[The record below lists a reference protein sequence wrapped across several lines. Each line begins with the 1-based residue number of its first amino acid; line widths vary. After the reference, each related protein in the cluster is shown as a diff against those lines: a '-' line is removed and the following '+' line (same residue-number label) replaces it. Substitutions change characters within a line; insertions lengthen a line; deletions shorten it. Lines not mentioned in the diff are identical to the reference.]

1 MKLIQENPY
10 RVIGILSNATAK
22 EIQSRKSK
30 ITAYAKVGKQINS
43 EYDFPF
49 LNSIER
55 DQNSL
60 EKAFSAI
67 QQSKEMLEYS
77 LFWFLNTNSFD
88 EAAITY
94 LKNGDKGKA
103 LEIWEKVTINKEVSS
118 KNFSCFNNIGTLKLI
133 ETSKAEIK
141 EGIEAKLKLIDSSFF
156 TDFVHSVAGEAIVI
170 DPQKQNEKFVDDL
183 LNQLKDKFSNI
194 ETLNLFENCNTSIK
208 KYLANRFTEE
218 PLNQIET
225 AIENTKQ
232 KRKQNKSE
240 AYKFGK
246 ELYNNTQLNLKHLK
260 SLLDINDLKYKS
272 IADNLAK
279 EIMQCGIDFFNESQE
294 NDSNEDYLE
303 NAMSLNK
310 LAASIAVSQL
320 TKDKAKDHIATL
332 EKMKDKEISQAIEML
347 KVVKSLYETNKA
359 KITADVRQMPL
370 GYNQTINWTKVNQM
384 IEKSI
389 NWNKVV
395 DLVLEEIPQN
405 NIDKIRQTNDTVRL
419 NEFKSLVDFLMSK
432 LNYSQKNQVKYLCF
446 WKTVNPPPS
455 GCYIATMAYGDYE
468 HPQVLELRKF
478 RDNILNKNLFG
489 RWFIKIYYN
498 YSPLF
503 VEKLQDKPKVNNLI
517 RHILNFLIK
526 SIKK

>member
-1 MKLIQENPY
+1 
-10 RVIGILSNATAK
+10 VC
-22 EIQSRKSK
+22 
-30 ITAYAKVGKQINS
+30 
-43 EYDFPF
+43 
-49 LNSIER
+49 
-55 DQNSL
+55 
-60 EKAFSAI
+60 
-67 QQSKEMLEYS
+67 
-77 LFWFLNTNSFD
+77 
-88 EAAITY
+88 
-94 LKNGDKGKA
+94 
-103 LEIWEKVTINKEVSS
+103 SS
-118 KNFSCFNNIGTLKLI
+118 
-133 ETSKAEIK
+133 
-141 EGIEAKLKLIDSSFF
+141 D
-156 TDFVHSVAGEAIVI
+156 
-170 DPQKQNEKFVDDL
+170 
-183 LNQLKDKFSNI
+183 
-194 ETLNLFENCNTSIK
+194 
-208 KYLANRFTEE
+208 
-218 PLNQIET
+218 
-225 AIENTKQ
+225 
-232 KRKQNKSE
+232 
-240 AYKFGK
+240 
-246 ELYNNTQLNLKHLK
+246 LK
-260 SLLDINDLKYKS
+260 SLLEINDLKYKL

-279 EIMQCGIDFFNESQE
+279 EIMQCGIDYFNESQE

-303 NAMSLNK
+303 NAMRLNK

-446 WKTVNPPPS
+446 WKTVNPPSS

-498 YSPLF
+498 YSPLL